1 MGYSSGMLN
10 KRVTVAKR
18 AADQGSD
25 FGKQGSP
32 KYEILGKYWM
42 GETFNKGV
50 KAMREGALDAYD
62 TVMFRCR
69 FIKQLDRWCLLRYN
83 GKWYQITSFNEDY
96 QENQIQIT
104 ATEMAN
110 QNVNVIEPSPV
121 PANALYDADG
131 ILLMDTDSVCLTA
144 DYN

>member
-1 MGYSSGMLN
+1 MAYSAGMLN

-32 KYEILGKYWM
+32 KYEILGTYWM

-69 FIKQLDRWCLLRYN
+69 YNAKFDLWCLLKYK
-83 GKWYQITSFNEDY
+83 GKWYQITSFNEDH
-96 QENQIQIT
+96 QDNQIQIT

-110 QNVNVIEPSPV
+110 QNVNI
-121 PANALYDADG
+121 
-131 ILLMDTDSVCLTA
+131 IQK
-144 DYN
+144 

>member
-1 MGYSSGMLN
+1 MAYSAGMLN
-10 KRVTVAKR
+10 KRVLVAKR

-25 FGKQGSP
+25 FGKQSAP
-32 KYEILGKYWM
+32 KYDILGTYNM

-69 FIKQLDRWCLLRYN
+69 YNAKFDRWCLLKYK

-104 ATEMAN
+104 ATELAN
-110 QNVNVIEPSPV
+110 QQVNIVESYSTSELGSCQAGDI
-121 PANALYDADG
+121 
-131 ILLMDTDSVCLTA
+131 
-144 DYN
+144 

>member
-1 MGYSSGMLN
+1 MAYSAGMLN

-25 FGKQGSP
+25 FGKQGAP
-32 KYEILGKYWM
+32 KYEILGRYNM

-69 FIKQLDRWCLLRYN
+69 YNAKFDRWCLLQYK
-83 GKWYQITSFNEDY
+83 GKWYQITSFNEDF
-96 QENQIQIT
+96 QDNQIQIT

-110 QNVNVIEPSPV
+110 QNVNIVKSEELRIKS
-121 PANALYDADG
+121 
-131 ILLMDTDSVCLTA
+131 
-144 DYN
+144 

>member
-32 KYEILGKYWM
+32 KYEILGTYWM

-50 KAMREGALDAYD
+50 KAMREGAMDAYD

-69 FIKQLDRWCLLRYN
+69 YNAKFDRWCLLQYK
-83 GKWYQITSFNEDY
+83 GKWYQITSFNDDA
-96 QENQIQIT
+96 QDNQIQIT

-110 QNVNVIEPSPV
+110 QNVNI
-121 PANALYDADG
+121 
-131 ILLMDTDSVCLTA
+131 IQK
-144 DYN
+144 

>member
-1 MGYSSGMLN
+1 MAYSAGMLN

-25 FGKQGSP
+25 FGKQGAP
-32 KYEILGKYWM
+32 KYEILGKYNM
-42 GETFNKGV
+42 GETYNKGA

-69 FIKQLDRWCLLRYN
+69 YNAKFDRWCLLKYK
-83 GKWYQITSFNEDY
+83 GKWYQITSFNDDE

-110 QNVNVIEPSPV
+110 QNVNI
-121 PANALYDADG
+121 
-131 ILLMDTDSVCLTA
+131 IQKT
-144 DYN
+144 